1 MTLYAIFKAA
11 TLFLRL
17 IEIAILAYCV
27 LSWFVPSTN
36 GLFRW
41 LHGFISPFVSPFRR
55 IGMWFIQKTRIP
67 FDLTYWIAIIVID
80 ILQNLIWR
88 IYYALLF

>member
-11 TLFLRL
+11 TLFLRI
-17 IEIAILAYCV
+17 IELAIFAYCV

-88 IYYALLF
+88 IYYFLRF

>member
-11 TLFLRL
+11 TLFLRV
-17 IEIAILAYCV
+17 IELAILAYCV

-41 LHGFISPFVSPFRR
+41 LHSFISPFVSPFRR
-55 IGMWFIQKTRIP
+55 IGMWFIRRTRIP

-80 ILQNLIWR
+80 ILQNAIWR
-88 IYYALLF
+88 IYYFLRF